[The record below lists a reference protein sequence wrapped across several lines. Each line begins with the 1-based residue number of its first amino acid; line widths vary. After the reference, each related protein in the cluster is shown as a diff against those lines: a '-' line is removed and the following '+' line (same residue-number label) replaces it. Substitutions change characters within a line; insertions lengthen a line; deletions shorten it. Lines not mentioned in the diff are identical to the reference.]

1 MLKGYIDAY
10 RVFNDN
16 HFLDIALKNASFL
29 EDNIIK
35 NDGSL
40 FRSYKNK
47 KATINA
53 YLEDYA
59 TLIEA
64 YISLYEVSLED
75 KWVLLA
81 KKLSDYTFEHFYDK
95 DSNMFFFTSDIDSK
109 LITKKTELE
118 DNVIPSSNSIM
129 AKKLN

>member
-29 EDNIIK
+29 EENIIK

-75 KWVLLA
+75 KWVLLVGPIYLLV
-81 KKLSDYTFEHFYDK
+81 KLHIVK
-95 DSNMFFFTSDIDSK
+95 CK
-109 LITKKTELE
+109 LLLGWHSLPNKH
-118 DNVIPSSNSIM
+118 
-129 AKKLN
+129 